1 VKSIRRW
8 RAKEKLKAQ
17 APRVKMKRRNDN
29 DMVVMMVIKL
39 PSNVD
44 EDTIKIVSKV
54 MRMIQ

>member
-1 VKSIRRW
+1 
-8 RAKEKLKAQ
+8 
-17 APRVKMKRRNDN
+17 MKRRNDN
-29 DMVVMMVIKL
+29 DMVVMMVIKP

>member
-1 VKSIRRW
+1 
-8 RAKEKLKAQ
+8 
-17 APRVKMKRRNDN
+17 MKRRNDN